1 MSVLDMCY
9 NKSVTAYERE
19 LERQKLLNSRADL
32 LFKWLTILIAV
43 FNVLI
48 SFIAKL
54 NLKLKT
60 NVIEQYGTLYELM
73 MISFIVAFML
83 LLIINLPIK
92 RRLPIL
98 GYELLESMQ
107 NQLNDGP
114 FLDDLA
120 KDVLYKSILEQDV
133 LTKQLRSY
141 NQIIAI
147 LLIIADIGMI
157 IGIVL
162 ATIILSASF

>member
-1 MSVLDMCY
+1 MCY

-98 GYELLESMQ
+98 GYELLESIQ

-114 FLDDLA
+114 FLDDLE

-133 LTKQLRSY
+133 LTKQLR
-141 NQIIAI
+141 
-147 LLIIADIGMI
+147 
-157 IGIVL
+157 
-162 ATIILSASF
+162 

>member
-98 GYELLESMQ
+98 GYELLESIQ
-107 NQLNDGP
+107 NQLNDGS

>member
-98 GYELLESMQ
+98 GYELLESIQ

-114 FLDDLA
+114 FLDDLE

-133 LTKQLRSY
+133 LTKQLR
-141 NQIIAI
+141 
-147 LLIIADIGMI
+147 
-157 IGIVL
+157 
-162 ATIILSASF
+162 

>member
-73 MISFIVAFML
+73 MISFIVSFML

-98 GYELLESMQ
+98 GYELLESIQ
-107 NQLNDGP
+107 NQLNDCP
-114 FLDDLA
+114 FLDDLE

>member
-1 MSVLDMCY
+1 MCY

-98 GYELLESMQ
+98 GYELLESIQ

-114 FLDDLA
+114 FLDDLE

>member
-98 GYELLESMQ
+98 GYELLESIQ

>member
-98 GYELLESMQ
+98 GYELLESIQ
-107 NQLNDGP
+107 NQLNEGP
-114 FLDDLA
+114 FLDDLE

-133 LTKQLRSY
+133 LTKQLR
-141 NQIIAI
+141 
-147 LLIIADIGMI
+147 
-157 IGIVL
+157 
-162 ATIILSASF
+162 

>member
-98 GYELLESMQ
+98 GYELLKSIQ

>member
-98 GYELLESMQ
+98 GYELLDSIQ

>member
-1 MSVLDMCY
+1 MCY

-98 GYELLESMQ
+98 GYELLESIQ

>member
-98 GYELLESMQ
+98 GYELLESIQ

-114 FLDDLA
+114 FLDDLE